1 MTIQPAN
8 NRYVW
13 HGKDFKSEE
22 DFSHHLSQQEL
33 EELFKAAKS
42 LPTDTTK
49 WIGMSPESFDT
60 PTLSNNIAK
69 ITDDLENG
77 RGIGLIRGI
86 DLKGLD
92 DDMIQR
98 LYWII
103 AVNLG
108 DVIPQNAKGEL
119 MGGVQVL
126 VKGPRTADV
135 RGYVSNEALRFHCD
149 GGDVAALFCIR
160 QAPVGGRSALVSLP
174 AIHNIML
181 EECPDLLEVLYK
193 GYPIYIRKELDAD
206 GKPLEGS
213 GQASDI
219 RLPAFSVETG
229 RVSGF
234 INLKLFELAYTAT
247 GRKMP
252 ERERAALD
260 KVEEIAERE
269 AVKINFK
276 MVPGD
281 IFLMHNLQSMHK
293 RTAFEDDPAAPRL
306 LLRLWYNIRG
316 ARKLNPILE
325 MGPRAAFKG
334 VSPVIR
340 L

>member
-8 NRYVW
+8 SRYVW
-13 HGKDFKSEE
+13 HGSDFKSEE
-22 DFSHHLSQQEL
+22 DFSHHLSPKEL
-33 EELFKAAKS
+33 EELFQAAKS
-42 LPTDTTK
+42 LPADTTK
-49 WIGMSPESFDT
+49 WIGMQPTAFKTS
-60 PTLSNNIAK
+60 TLSNSIAK

-86 DLKGLD
+86 NLAGLD
-92 DDMIQR
+92 EDMIQR

-103 AVNLG
+103 AINLG
-108 DVIPQNAKGEL
+108 EVIPQNAKGEL
-119 MGGVQVL
+119 MGGVQAL

-181 EECPDLLEVLYK
+181 EEAPDLLEVLYK
-193 GYPIYIRKELDAD
+193 GYPIYARKEFDAD
-206 GKPLEGS
+206 GNALEGS
-213 GQASDI
+213 GQATDM
-219 RLPAFSVETG
+219 RLPAYSVEDG

-234 INLKLFELAYTAT
+234 INLQLFELAYTAT

-252 ERERAALD
+252 AKERAALD

-269 AVKINFK
+269 DVKITFK

-281 IFLMHNLQSMHK
+281 LFLMHNLQSMHK
-293 RTAFEDDPAAPRL
+293 RTGFEDDPAAPRL
-306 LLRLWYNIRG
+306 LLRLWYNIRN
-316 ARKLNPILE
+316 ARKLNPILA
-325 MGPRAAFKG
+325 MGPRAVYKE
-334 VSPVIR
+334 VPPVIR
-340 L
+340 V